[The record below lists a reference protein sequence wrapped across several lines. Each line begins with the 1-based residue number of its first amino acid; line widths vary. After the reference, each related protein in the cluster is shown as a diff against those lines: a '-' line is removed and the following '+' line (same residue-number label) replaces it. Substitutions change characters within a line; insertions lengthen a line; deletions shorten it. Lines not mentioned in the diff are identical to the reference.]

1 MNICYWAPFTSKVAT
16 ITAVINSA
24 ESLIKFSNNKIKT
37 TIINAFGEWIYY
49 QKDID
54 DKKIIFVSLSKF
66 NLSKLLFCT
75 GYIKSRFAYLFIYLY
90 SFFPLLF
97 FLKKY
102 KPNFLIIH
110 LLTSLP
116 LTLLL
121 IFNFETKFILRISGR
136 PKMNFLRKFFWRL
149 ASKKIYKITFPTFET
164 YNYFMESNIFDK
176 EKMIVMYDP
185 IIDIEKIRKN
195 KKEVIS
201 ENNLIN
207 SKYILSVGRF
217 TNQKNFDFLIRCFY
231 KISKEFKDL
240 NLIIIGE
247 GEKNNYYKNLILT
260 NNLEKKVFL
269 LDYKK
274 NIFKYMNKASCL
286 VSTSLWEDPG
296 FVMVEAA
303 ALNLSVIS
311 SDCPSGPKEILL
323 NGQAGYL
330 FKSNN
335 SENFIK
341 IFREFYLEEKKLN
354 FKKLVLAKK
363 NSINFTRLRHFNVIK
378 KILC

>member
-16 ITAVINSA
+16 IRAVINSA
-24 ESLIKFSNNKIKT
+24 ESLIKFSNNKIKA
-37 TIINAFGEWIYY
+37 TIINAFGEWVNH
-49 QKDID
+49 QKDIN
-54 DKKIIFVSLSKF
+54 DKKIIFLSLSKF
-66 NLSKLLFCT
+66 NFSKFLFCT
-75 GYIKSRFAYLFIYLY
+75 GYIKSRLAYIFIYLY

-136 PKMNFLRKFFWRL
+136 PKLNFCRKFFWRL
-149 ASKKIYKITFPTFET
+149 VSKKLYKITFPTFET
-164 YNYFMESNIFDK
+164 FNHFLESNIFDNNQ
-176 EKMIVMYDP
+176 MLVVYDP
-185 IIDIEKIRKN
+185 IIDIERIRIN
-195 KKEVIS
+195 KEEIILESNIIK
-201 ENNLIN
+201 

-217 TNQKNFDFLIRCFY
+217 TNQKNIDFLINCFC

-247 GEKNNYYKNLILT
+247 GENGNYYKKLILA
-260 NNLEKKVFL
+260 NNLEQRIYVFG
-269 LDYKK
+269 YKK
-274 NIFKYMNKASCL
+274 NIFNYMKKAFCF

-296 FVMVEAA
+296 FVIVEAA

-323 NGQAGYL
+323 NGRAGYL
-330 FKSNN
+330 FKSNDCD
-335 SENFIK
+335 NFIK
-341 IFREFYLEEKKLN
+341 IFREFYFENKELN
-354 FKKLVLAKK
+354 YKKLVLAKK
-363 NSINFTRLRHFNVIK
+363 NSINFTKLRHYSVIK
-378 KILC
+378 KILH

>member
-1 MNICYWAPFTSKVAT
+1 MAQLMCQQQPLAAAQEDTVY
-16 ITAVINSA
+16 NS
-24 ESLIKFSNNKIKT
+24 
-37 TIINAFGEWIYY
+37 
-49 QKDID
+49 
-54 DKKIIFVSLSKF
+54 VSL
-66 NLSKLLFCT
+66 
-75 GYIKSRFAYLFIYLY
+75 R
-90 SFFPLLF
+90 
-97 FLKKY
+97 
-102 KPNFLIIH
+102 
-110 LLTSLP
+110 
-116 LTLLL
+116 
-121 IFNFETKFILRISGR
+121 
-136 PKMNFLRKFFWRL
+136 
-149 ASKKIYKITFPTFET
+149 
-164 YNYFMESNIFDK
+164 
-176 EKMIVMYDP
+176 
-185 IIDIEKIRKN
+185 
-195 KKEVIS
+195 KEVIS
-201 ENNLIN
+201 ENNVVK

-231 KISKEFKDL
+231 KISQEFRDL

-247 GEKNNYYKNLILT
+247 GEKNNYYKNLILA

-335 SENFIK
+335 SDNFIK

-354 FKKLVLAKK
+354 YKKLVLAKK

>member
-16 ITAVINSA
+16 IMAVINSA
-24 ESLIKFSNNKIKT
+24 ESLIKFSNKKT
-37 TIINAFGEWIYY
+37 TIINAFGEWIDY

-54 DKKIIFVSLSKF
+54 DKKIKFVSLSKF

-97 FLKKY
+97 FLKKK

-149 ASKKIYKITFPTFET
+149 ISKKIHKITFPTFET
-164 YNYFMESNIFDK
+164 YNYFIESNIFDK
-176 EKMIVMYDP
+176 EKMLVMYDP

-201 ENNLIN
+201 ENNVVK

-231 KISKEFKDL
+231 KISQEFRDL

-247 GEKNNYYKNLILT
+247 GEKNNYYKNLILA

-335 SENFIK
+335 SDNFIK

-354 FKKLVLAKK
+354 YKKLVLAKK